1 MGEAEGGSKN
11 RMELDLLVLVL
22 VFDDTD
28 DVLVPDPDPDPDPE
42 VECEFEFEVQSRE
55 TIRLPTEYII
65 WSASFVKIASR
76 IFPLIPKAWEG
87 TISRDGDGDGG
98 DGVDKKGGGS
108 FVFSC
113 DGIVMEI
120 QLFTLFLLNQHVIT
134 IIENKAWSMKQAIN
148 E

>member
-1 MGEAEGGSKN
+1 MF
-11 RMELDLLVLVL
+11 

-28 DVLVPDPDPDPDPE
+28 DVLVPDPDPE
-42 VECEFEFEVQSRE
+42 AECECEFECEFEVLQSRA

-87 TISRDGDGDGG
+87 TIWRDGDGDGG

-120 QLFTLFLLNQHVIT
+120 QLFALFLLNQNVIKVIDLELT
-134 IIENKAWSMKQAIN
+134 MNHEARSTKQAIQYN
-148 E
+148 L